1 LLKLASQS
9 TTVSLTLTKTSTNRD
24 AVSLSWRRSVL
35 HADRLLLLLPTVT
48 DLNDKSELI
57 LQQFRYLKL
66 PQMKFICITAV

>member
-66 PQMKFICITAV
+66 PQMKSICITAL